1 MRVNIND
8 SIEEKMK
15 AAWKSFYDIY
25 DISAINENESVDIS
39 KFPFLSQIENNNAVI
54 FHLNLYEGSLNYV
67 SDNVEFVLGAKRS
80 ELMKDGITQLLKQLI
95 PQHISY
101 SNNVTEMFGKVF
113 KSWAPD
119 ELINL
124 RLTIVGLRMIHPEKG
139 EITIINN
146 GTPIE
151 WDKNYLATK
160 NINLMQDISH
170 LSKNNDYWIRIWNTV
185 NSEKVNFFHSN
196 PDANSRKD
204 ILSNREKEILE
215 LIIAG
220 ENADEISKKLYLS
233 RVTVNN
239 HRQNILDRF
248 GVKDTTALTILAGLV
263 GFHKWGINK
272 TLDFP

>member
-1 MRVNIND
+1 MKVSIND

-15 AAWKSFYDIY
+15 AAWKSFYDIP
-25 DISAINENESVDIS
+25 AINENKLVDIEA
-39 KFPFLSQIENNNAVI
+39 FPFLKQIENNDVVI
-54 FHLNLYEGSLNYV
+54 FHLNLYGGSLNYV
-67 SDNVEFVLGAKRS
+67 SENVESVLGAKRA

-101 SNNVTEMFGKVF
+101 SSVVTEMFREVF
-113 KSWAPD
+113 NSWSSS
-119 ELINL
+119 ELLNL
-124 RLTIVGLRMIHPEKG
+124 KLTIVGLHMIHPEKG

-151 WDKNYLATK
+151 WDKNNLATK

-170 LSKNNDYWIRIWNTV
+170 LSKNKDYWIRIWSTV
-185 NSEKVNFFHSN
+185 NSGKVNFFHC
-196 PDANSRKD
+196 NSEHNIKKD
-204 ILSNREKEILE
+204 ILSPREKEILE

-220 ENADEISKKLYLS
+220 KNTDEIAKKLYLS
-233 RVTVNN
+233 RLTINN

-263 GFHKWGINK
+263 GFVKWGNNK
-272 TLDFP
+272 TLDFPR